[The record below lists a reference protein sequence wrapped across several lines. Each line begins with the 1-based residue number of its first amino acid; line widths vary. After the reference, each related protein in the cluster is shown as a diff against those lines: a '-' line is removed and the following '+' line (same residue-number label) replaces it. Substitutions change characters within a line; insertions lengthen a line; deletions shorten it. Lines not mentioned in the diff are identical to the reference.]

1 MLGEVPAAS
10 RPQQPVKGERPERIF
25 KLYAKHVFV
34 YNLCDDAQS
43 PNRFMKL
50 SDLDMPPLIRP

>member
-10 RPQQPVKGERPERIF
+10 RAQQPVKEERRERIF

-34 YNLCDDAQS
+34 NNLCDGAQS

-50 SDLDMPPLIRP
+50 SDRDMPPLIRP